1 MFFYRVF
8 QALVSTFA
16 ASTTISAEIFIN
28 QNQNQ
33 IMKSLIN
40 KVNLIGNL
48 GVSPQVRLIEGGR
61 KVAKVT
67 LATNEVY
74 KSPDGQRKDETQWHN
89 LVAFGKT
96 AELFERYT
104 KVGTKI
110 AVEGK
115 LVNRSYNG
123 KDGQKK
129 FITEVHVNELFIIS
143 NWGGSSEDTND

>member
-16 ASTTISAEIFIN
+16 ASTTISAEIFLN

-115 LVNRSYNG
+115 LVNRSYSG

-143 NWGGSSEDTND
+143 NWGGSTEETND

>member
-1 MFFYRVF
+1 
-8 QALVSTFA
+8 
-16 ASTTISAEIFIN
+16 
-28 QNQNQ
+28 
-33 IMKSLIN
+33 MKSLIN

-115 LVNRSYNG
+115 LVNRSYSG

-143 NWGGSSEDTND
+143 NWGGSTEDTND

>member
-1 MFFYRVF
+1 MFFYRVL

-16 ASTTISAEIFIN
+16 ASTTISAEILLN

-115 LVNRSYNG
+115 LVNRSYSG

-143 NWGGSSEDTND
+143 NWGGSTEETND